1 MGRPHNDPLWESGEM
16 NRANNLR
23 KLREAKCLT
32 QPELAEQFGSTQSAI
47 SNYESGTR
55 EPDISL
61 LMKFADFFDVTIDY
75 LVGRTDLPYRVDSG
89 NIFYTNLEKEI
100 LLLCRELPTEDQEMM
115 ASVGR
120 YLREKNREK
129 KRPRPVDLNTR
140 KQSRPPLYPAACHIF
155 GPKPVPG
162 RALPSL

>member
-115 ASVGR
+115 A
-120 YLREKNREK
+120 
-129 KRPRPVDLNTR
+129 
-140 KQSRPPLYPAACHIF
+140 
-155 GPKPVPG
+155 
-162 RALPSL
+162 

>member
-75 LVGRTDLPYRVDSG
+75 LVGRTD
-89 NIFYTNLEKEI
+89 N
-100 LLLCRELPTEDQEMM
+100 
-115 ASVGR
+115 
-120 YLREKNREK
+120 K
-129 KRPRPVDLNTR
+129 K
-140 KQSRPPLYPAACHIF
+140 LYH
-155 GPKPVPG
+155 
-162 RALPSL
+162 